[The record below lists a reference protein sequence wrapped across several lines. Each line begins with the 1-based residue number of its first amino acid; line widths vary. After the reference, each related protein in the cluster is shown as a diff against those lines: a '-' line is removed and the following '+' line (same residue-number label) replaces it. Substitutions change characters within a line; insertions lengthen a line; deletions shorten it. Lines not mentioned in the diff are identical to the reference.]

1 MVSSNTFAHNKE
13 RRDDMN
19 RSIKLKFL
27 AIQLFI
33 LGYVYANVQYPLLI
47 QKILDHLSD
56 QHFSQIKPLFCLLF
70 LVLFLLIACARG
82 RALVKKSYLNQI
94 KQFYREKVLD
104 YVFYKNNEKLSS
116 EKEAEFLSVF
126 NNDIPMVCNDFYDT
140 ILNIVYSCLTIL
152 FSLFA
157 LAKIN
162 VIITLI
168 VVFNFVGLAI
178 VPLVFKKS
186 LQKKKNQISSTL
198 KTLNV
203 KLKDSIFCIPL
214 VKTYRAD
221 QEILERVALA
231 GKQAND
237 ADYQY
242 TKTQENANLSSM
254 IIGYLNDFLVLIL
267 GVYLIFMGKITVGSL
282 LAIIQI
288 SGLIANPITTLSYHI
303 NTIYSVMPIKKKL
316 CDMVQEA
323 ILQSTRKPKDRHV
336 SQASKIELKDV
347 SVIRDGQLIL
357 DRVNL
362 TLNRGKRYLI
372 LGENGSGK
380 STLLKAI
387 NRNIPIDNGSILMDG
402 VPIDEIDFH
411 DFSQNI
417 LMDYQESYL
426 FTASIQDNITLYQPY
441 SSERLKEI
449 AETLKISFLMEHTE
463 ENRVHNLSGGEKQRV
478 ALARIL
484 LRNPSFYLLDEA
496 FSAVDVDARKELE
509 QYLFNQ
515 GYSIISISHT
525 DSQEILCQYDEII
538 VLQKG
543 KIIEQGSF
551 RQLMERRQYF
561 YNLYHVTGEIS

>member
-1 MVSSNTFAHNKE
+1 
-13 RRDDMN
+13 MN

-27 AIQLFI
+27 VIQLFI

-56 QHFSQIKPLFCLLF
+56 HHFSQIKPLFCLLF

-162 VIITLI
+162 IIITLI

-551 RQLMERRQYF
+551 QQLMERQQYF
-561 YNLYHVTGEIS
+561 YSLYHVTGE

>member
-1 MVSSNTFAHNKE
+1 
-13 RRDDMN
+13 MN

-56 QHFSQIKPLFCLLF
+56 HHFSQIKPLFCLLF

-162 VIITLI
+162 IIITLI

-303 NTIYSVMPIKKKL
+303 NMIYSVKPIKKKL

>member
-1 MVSSNTFAHNKE
+1 
-13 RRDDMN
+13 MN

-56 QHFSQIKPLFCLLF
+56 HHFSQIKPLFCLLF

-104 YVFYKNNEKLSS
+104 YVFYNNNEKLSS

-561 YNLYHVTGEIS
+561 YNLYHVTGE

>member
-56 QHFSQIKPLFCLLF
+56 HHFSQIKPLFCLLF
-70 LVLFLLIACARG
+70 WVLFLLIACARG

-551 RQLMERRQYF
+551 QQLMERQQYF
-561 YNLYHVTGEIS
+561 YSLYHVTGEIS